1 VAVKSNEEKVNKQ
14 TDRWMTVDDGFFQ
27 RVWYHLTQVIPEKN
41 LYRRLC
47 FSGRLLG
54 ELCVIWFHLSFLLS
68 VAPEENR

>member
-1 VAVKSNEEKVNKQ
+1 
-14 TDRWMTVDDGFFQ
+14 MTVDDGFFQ